1 MLFRWK
7 NGSFVK
13 KVYTMSR
20 CYIKSE
26 HNMPEIFYRVR
37 ICAAD
42 LRPVLLVCLLLVL
55 MQPVRAKAS
64 EFVGPIT
71 PKGNDSAWV
80 SVPAGARP
88 AYIGIHGG
96 TVPVS
101 LLTARDG
108 TSMVT
113 FVGQTGNDFLR
124 ILRRMDITPPAEL
137 PKSAVH
143 ESTTRMSTVIPGSN
157 ATILKADTPVGN
169 IPVFYVTGRGFAR
182 MDLPSDQWL
191 PFGLSETPLSLE
203 GQVAKPMHI
212 TKAKKYRHVLLPG
225 SLKRSSLTRR

>member
-7 NGSFVK
+7 NGFFTH

-26 HNMPEIFYRVR
+26 HNMPELFSRVR
-37 ICAAD
+37 LRAAS
-42 LRPVLLVCLLLVL
+42 LRPALLVCLLLVMML
-55 MQPVRAKAS
+55 PVRTKAS
-64 EFVGPIT
+64 EFVGPVT

-80 SVPAGARP
+80 SVPAGAHP
-88 AYIGIHGG
+88 TYIGIHGG

-113 FVGQTGNDFLR
+113 FVGRTGNDFLR
-124 ILRRMDITPPAEL
+124 ILRHMDITPPAEL
-137 PKSAVH
+137 PKSAAH
-143 ESTTRMSTVIPGSN
+143 ENAARASAIIPGNN

-212 TKAKKYRHVLLPG
+212 SKAKKYRHVFLPG
-225 SLKRSSLTRR
+225 SLRRPHLPRR

>member
-1 MLFRWK
+1 
-7 NGSFVK
+7 
-13 KVYTMSR
+13 
-20 CYIKSE
+20 
-26 HNMPEIFYRVR
+26 MPEIFYRVR
-37 ICAAD
+37 ICAAG

-71 PKGNDSAWV
+71 PKGTDSAWV

-137 PKSAVH
+137 SKSAAH
-143 ESTTRMSTVIPGSN
+143 ENTTRMSAVTPGSN

-169 IPVFYVTGRGFAR
+169 IPVFYVTGGGFAR
-182 MDLPSDQWL
+182 MELSNDQWL

-225 SLKRSSLTRR
+225 NLKRSSLTRR